1 MIEFHAYDLATIL
14 PELFL
19 LGATCAILL
28 IDLFLKPTQRDV
40 THWLSVVV
48 LVVTGV
54 LVWRSS
60 LPDGVS
66 LSAFN
71 DMFVL
76 DGMATILKL
85 FILLVTIAVC
95 LYGRVYL
102 RDRKLHIGEF
112 YLLILFASLGM
123 MLLVSAGNMITVY
136 LGLELLTLSQYALVA
151 LNRDSSASS
160 EAAIKYF
167 VLGALASGLLL
178 YGMSMI
184 YGATGTLDLAKIHV
198 VVGDMVTRRIARCSL
213 SGSCS

>member
-1 MIEFHAYDLATIL
+1 MIEFHAYDLSTML

-28 IDLFLKPTQRDV
+28 IDLFLKPSQRDT
-40 THWLSVVV
+40 THWLSILA
-48 LVVTGV
+48 LVVTGL
-54 LVWRSS
+54 LVWRNKV
-60 LPDGVS
+60 PDGVS

-95 LYGRVYL
+95 LYGRAYL

-112 YLLILFASLGM
+112 YLLILFATLGM

-136 LGLELLTLSQYALVA
+136 LGLEIMPLRPYAPLA
-151 LNRDSSASS
+151 LNRTPARSN
-160 EAAIKYF
+160 EPAINYL
-167 VLGALASGLLL
+167 VLGALASRLL
-178 YGMSMI
+178 
-184 YGATGTLDLAKIHV
+184 
-198 VVGDMVTRRIARCSL
+198 
-213 SGSCS
+213 